1 MIDPGALGRMR
12 DLQTRRKIRDMSIDE
27 LEEAA
32 LKLKPE
38 DRARLAERL
47 LDSLENLSDEENSRL
62 WVEEAQRRAA
72 AWDKDPGSG
81 RPADAVFWD
90 AKSRLS

>member
-1 MIDPGALGRMR
+1 MR
-12 DLQTRRKIRDMSIDE
+12 IDE

-38 DRARLAERL
+38 GRARLAERL

-62 WVEEAQRRAA
+62 WTEEAERRSA
-72 AWDKDPGSG
+72 AWENEPNTG
-81 RPADAVFWD
+81 RPADAVFRD
-90 AKSRLS
+90 AKSRLL